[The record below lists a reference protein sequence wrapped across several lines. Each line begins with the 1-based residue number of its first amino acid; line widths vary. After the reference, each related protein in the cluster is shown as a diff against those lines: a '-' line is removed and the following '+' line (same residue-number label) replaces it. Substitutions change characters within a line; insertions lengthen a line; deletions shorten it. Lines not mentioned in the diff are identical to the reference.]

1 MALARRGDLA
11 ATIPVFRSAPLHPMP
26 DSAAS
31 PPLIELDRA
40 RVLREGSVVLD
51 EVSLRI
57 APAASPRFPA
67 ARRVAS

>member
-1 MALARRGDLA
+1 
-11 ATIPVFRSAPLHPMP
+11 MP